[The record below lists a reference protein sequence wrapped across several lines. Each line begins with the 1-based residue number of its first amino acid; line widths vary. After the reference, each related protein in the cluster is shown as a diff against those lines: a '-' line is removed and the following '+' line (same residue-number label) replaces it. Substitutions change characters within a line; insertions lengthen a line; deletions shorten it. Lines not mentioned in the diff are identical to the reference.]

1 MYINHELKKGTRLI
15 IMKMTLGL
23 SPPRDL
29 YSIPDWKFINLF
41 LLILVKGAIY
51 INDGKVNQQKVII
64 IRMPLSLEELAAVVV
79 VVGSP
84 AASDRSEAAIVIYNG
99 HKSRAPSVGHGS

>member
-64 IRMPLSLEELAAVVV
+64 IRMPLSRNWLLLLLLGAQQRRI
-79 VVGSP
+79 
-84 AASDRSEAAIVIYNG
+84 DR
-99 HKSRAPSVGHGS
+99 KLPL

>member
-1 MYINHELKKGTRLI
+1 
-15 IMKMTLGL
+15 MTLGL

-64 IRMPLSLEELAAVVV
+64 IRMPLSLSRNWLLLLLLGAQQRRI
-79 VVGSP
+79 
-84 AASDRSEAAIVIYNG
+84 DR
-99 HKSRAPSVGHGS
+99 KLPL